1 MSSADKFDIFMRIC
15 EALTTGMIV
24 LNLFNVINI
33 SWWIVFSPVILV
45 VILIMKEMGAFR
57 S

>member
-15 EALTTGMIV
+15 AALTTGMIV